1 MTQQEQVN
9 ELIPLLTFIPKAY
22 VHRFAGALIKRYG
35 YEFLADELD
44 SYDPT
49 RAHSKT
55 IPGYFAA
62 IEDWQKP
69 RLPEWKA
76 GQSKKEDTEDIRNA
90 LFKKDF
96 KTADRLTAKLNAQGY
111 S

>member
-9 ELIPLLTFIPKAY
+9 KLIPLLTFIPKAY

-76 GQSKKEDTEDIRNA
+76 GQSKKEDTEA
-90 LFKKDF
+90 YE
-96 KTADRLTAKLNAQGY
+96 KTWEYFRAHDKL
-111 S
+111 SKS